1 MRKPW
6 LIRTVFAAAV
16 ICTGFS
22 VLAVLAEFALYSI
35 SKMRDVSVPNL
46 MTVIITAAVCSF
58 LLWEFHYS
66 LTHDSLGR
74 KIKPLAEPIYKKTEV
89 ARNTPPLPYIPTPTG
104 RFVFDEDFFF
114 EKMIA
119 IAKRFK
125 LKLSYDVS
133 DYDNEYDCDLC
144 MYDAYLTGKNNFEL
158 FFCDNIISITPT
170 DLNVHN
176 CYKLSY
182 SFELFDDCL
191 SDKKAHKYIHADRDF
206 EVNRFINDIS
216 VNDLS
221 DDEIFDIIEK
231 IIEALYG
238 ASFMEYETIEA
249 EDGKESFIFYLDA
262 PDYYGYSETTEI
274 GNFKFILNKE
284 NGGNLNV

>member
-6 LIRTVFAAAV
+6 FIKTVFAAAV

-35 SKMRDVSVPNL
+35 SKMQDVSVPNL
-46 MTVIITAAVCSF
+46 ITVIIITAVCSF
-58 LLWEFHYS
+58 LLWELHYS

-74 KIKPLAEPIYKKTEV
+74 KIKPPAEPIYKKTEV
-89 ARNTPPLPYIPTPTG
+89 ARNTPPPYIPTPTG
-104 RFVFDEDFFF
+104 KFTFDEDFFF

-125 LKLSYDVS
+125 LKLSYEVS

-158 FFCDNIISITPT
+158 SFCDNMISITPT

-221 DDEIFDIIEK
+221 DDEIFNIVEK

-238 ASFMEYETIEA
+238 ARFMEYETIEA

-262 PDYYGYSETTEI
+262 PDYYGCTETTEI

>member
-6 LIRTVFAAAV
+6 FIKTVFAAAV

-22 VLAVLAEFALYSI
+22 VLAVFAEFALYSI
-35 SKMRDVSVPNL
+35 SQMQGVSVPNL
-46 MTVIITAAVCSF
+46 ITVIIITAVCSF
-58 LLWEFHYS
+58 LLWELHYS
-66 LTHDSLGR
+66 LTHDSLCR
-74 KIKPLAEPIYKKTEV
+74 KIKPPAEPIYKKTEV
-89 ARNTPPLPYIPTPTG
+89 ARNTPPPYIPTPTG
-104 RFVFDEDFFF
+104 KFTFDEDFFF

-125 LKLSYDVS
+125 LKLSYEVS

-158 FFCDNIISITPT
+158 SFCDNMISITPT

-191 SDKKAHKYIHADRDF
+191 SDKKAHKYIHADQDF

-216 VNDLS
+216 VNDL
-221 DDEIFDIIEK
+221 
-231 IIEALYG
+231 
-238 ASFMEYETIEA
+238 
-249 EDGKESFIFYLDA
+249 
-262 PDYYGYSETTEI
+262 
-274 GNFKFILNKE
+274 
-284 NGGNLNV
+284 

>member
-74 KIKPLAEPIYKKTEV
+74 KIKPLAESIYKKTEV

-104 RFVFDEDFFF
+104 RFIFDEDFFF

-182 SFELFDDCL
+182 SFELFDDYL

>member
-74 KIKPLAEPIYKKTEV
+74 KIKPLAESIYKKTEV

-104 RFVFDEDFFF
+104 RFIFDEDFFF

>member
-6 LIRTVFAAAV
+6 FIKTVFAAAV
-16 ICTGFS
+16 ICTWLG

-74 KIKPLAEPIYKKTEV
+74 KIKPLAESIYKKTEV

-104 RFVFDEDFFF
+104 RFIFDEDFFF

-182 SFELFDDCL
+182 SFELFDDYL